1 MKEEFLPPAVPNF
14 LGGFGVS
21 PPRYHQLCYLATVIA
36 MLAMIK
42 EGKKAGVESSFMRL
56 LVPWGIVCSML
67 IVPTLAAWPP
77 PNTAFVPPT
86 CQPSFSSFVDTVSP
100 LELAVTIASWKHDVV
115 TASHITELPAP
126 LKSDFSSIAR
136 CAAKEEVYNLLYFV
150 DTEPAAGK
158 QVASKPSFSFARLLS
173 RLQQDA
179 ANSSHCVLLLP
190 SLSTAMRYVDT
201 GLVRDVLIASGVKSV
216 RTMVITNNRLFK
228 LNNAKVQGSPAS
240 WALMS
245 ALIGK
250 FTAAEV
256 LAHPCSHVMLEVFS
270 EGHRKCGMLDVS
282 HLGSA
287 KARERTYRV
296 NQFQAASFKPHYE
309 WLVSLLKPVACI
321 SSVTELLEDTCYWLH
336 EVHRNMMALAGEEWA
351 YMSGNMPMYDT
362 RGAEAGLRGSRL
374 VKSGWYLH
382 PGLQFLTPT
391 AFTPPLSA
399 AESLREGVAPIPLI
413 GPLGLEGTGHHL
425 VMAVLEGSKASKQV
439 LKGIAGRGRRQSLHE
454 LLIKFAADSSKAH
467 YQPTIPS
474 APIVARAKRKV
485 CVAMGR
491 DSTVGSALSRE
502 MSRTPPVELD
512 PLLTMY
518 CPGETGSLPMGMEP
532 FVDLSAWGSRVYPSL
547 VYLAQFGEGLNDVL
561 QNTNFT
567 LSDCVGNKVS
577 KTVGDHKRDLDQV
590 GVLAL
595 FSPHLLLSIDQVL

>member
-1 MKEEFLPPAVPNF
+1 MLP
-14 LGGFGVS
+14 
-21 PPRYHQLCYLATVIA
+21 
-36 MLAMIK
+36 MIK
-42 EGKKAGVESSFMRL
+42 EGKMAGVESSFMRL

-77 PNTAFVPPT
+77 PNTAFVTPT

-100 LELAVTIASWKHDVV
+100 LDLTVTIASWKHDVV
-115 TASHITELPAP
+115 TASQITELPAP

-150 DTEPAAGK
+150 DTEPAAAK

-216 RTMVITNNRLFK
+216 RTMVITNNGLFK
-228 LNNAKVQGSPAS
+228 LNNAKVQGSTAS

-256 LAHPCSHVMLEVFS
+256 LAHPCSHVILEVFS

-287 KARERTYRV
+287 KARGRTYRV

-309 WLVSLLKPVACI
+309 WLVSLLKPVACL

-336 EVHRNMMALAGEEWA
+336 EVHRNMTLAGEEWA

-425 VMAVLEGSKASKQV
+425 VKAVLRGSRASKHI
-439 LKGIAGRGRRQSLHE
+439 LKGIARRGRRQDLDE
-454 LLIKFAADSSKAH
+454 LVIKFAADSSKAH

-474 APIVARAKRKV
+474 APIVAEAKRKL

-491 DSTVGSALSRE
+491 DSTAGNALSRE

-518 CPGETGSLPMGMEP
+518 CPVQTGSFPMGMGP

-561 QNTNFT
+561 QSSNFT

-577 KTVGDHKRDLDQV
+577 ETVCEQRATLVKWV
-590 GVLAL
+590 SL
-595 FSPHLLLSIDQVL
+595 FSSLHNFFCPLIRFCK